1 MARVT
6 RDDVARVAGTST
18 AVVSYV
24 INDGPRPVA
33 AATRA
38 RVLAAVEE
46 LGYRPNR
53 VAQAMARRRTDLIGM
68 VVPDARQPFFAEL
81 AHTVERAAAERGRL
95 LLIGNSDYAD
105 EREAHYIRAFLG
117 MQVDGLILVT
127 QDPSAPGVVGI
138 DSTEGTPVVLLHHR
152 AETEHGL
159 AVVADDE
166 GGAREVVRHLLGH
179 GHAEVHCF
187 GGTFSLSPSD
197 PVTVRTAGWA
207 VALTEAGISTEGR
220 LTQAPFDRVRAH
232 REALTLL
239 ARADRPSAVFC
250 ATDDQAIGLLRA
262 ADDLG
267 IRVPE
272 DLAVAGFD
280 DIAEAVIAG
289 PSLTSVATAQEEMA
303 RAAVGLV
310 LGDRPGGEGDARP
323 DGEPASNG
331 ARMFPARMVVRRS
344 CGCDPKRAEQDT
356 GRSEEPVRAVLR

>member
-6 RDDVARVAGTST
+6 RDDVARAAGTST

-24 INDGPRPVA
+24 INNGPRPVA

-38 RVLAAVEE
+38 RVLAVVEE

-95 LLIGNSDYAD
+95 LLIGNSDYAN

-127 QDPSAPGVVGI
+127 QDPSAPGVTGM
-138 DSTEGTPVVLLHHR
+138 DAPDGTPVVLLHHR
-152 AETEHGL
+152 AETEHGI

-166 GGAREVVRHLLGH
+166 GGAREAVGHLLGH
-179 GHAEVHCF
+179 GHATVHCF
-187 GGTFSLSPSD
+187 GGTFALSPSD

-207 VALTEAGISTEGR
+207 AALREAGLSTEGR
-220 LTQAPFDRVRAH
+220 LTPAPFGRVRAH
-232 REALTLL
+232 REALALL
-239 ARADRPSAVFC
+239 ARADRPTAVFC
-250 ATDDQAIGLLRA
+250 STDDQAIGLLRA

-272 DLAVAGFD
+272 DLAVVAFD
-280 DIAEAVIAG
+280 NIAEAVIAA
-289 PSLTSVATAQEEMA
+289 PPLTSVATAQTEMA
-303 RAAVGLV
+303 RAAVDLV
-310 LGDRPGGEGDARP
+310 LGERA
-323 DGEPASNG
+323 DGEPASATG
-331 ARMFPARMVVRRS
+331 ALMFPARMVVRRS
-344 CGCDPKRAEQDT
+344 CGCT
-356 GRSEEPVRAVLR
+356 GA

>member
-1 MARVT
+1 MVRVT
-6 RDDVARVAGTST
+6 RDDVARAAGTST

-38 RVLAAVEE
+38 RVLAVVEE

-53 VAQAMARRRTDLIGM
+53 VAQAMARRRTNLIGM
-68 VVPDARQPFFAEL
+68 VVPDARQPFFAGL
-81 AHTVERAAAERGRL
+81 AHMVEQAAAERGRL

-127 QDPSAPGVVGI
+127 QDPSVPGVAGFEAT
-138 DSTEGTPVVLLHHR
+138 DGTPVVLLHHR
-152 AETEHGL
+152 AETERGA
-159 AVVADDE
+159 AVVADDD

-187 GGTFSLSPSD
+187 GGTFALSPND
-197 PVTVRTAGWA
+197 PVTSRTAGWA
-207 VALTEAGISTEGR
+207 AALAGAGLPTEGR
-220 LTQAPFDRVRAH
+220 LTPAPFDRVRAH
-232 REALTLL
+232 AEALALL
-239 ARADRPSAVFC
+239 ARPDRPSAVFC

-289 PSLTSVATAQEEMA
+289 PPLTTVATAQDAMA
-303 RAAVGLV
+303 RAAVDLV
-310 LGDRPGGEGDARP
+310 LTAKANE
-323 DGEPASNG
+323 EPVPAG
-331 ARMFPARMVVRRS
+331 AHTFPARMVLRRS
-344 CGCDPKRAEQDT
+344 CGCPGSAD
-356 GRSEEPVRAVLR
+356 

>member
-53 VAQAMARRRTDLIGM
+53 VAQAMARRRTNLIGM
-68 VVPDARQPFFAEL
+68 VVPDARQPFFAGL
-81 AHTVERAAAERGRL
+81 AHMVEQAAAERGRL

-127 QDPSAPGVVGI
+127 QDPAVPGVAGFDVGG
-138 DSTEGTPVVLLHHR
+138 DGTPVVLLHHR
-152 AETEHGL
+152 AETAGGV

-166 GGAREVVRHLLGH
+166 GGAAAVVRHLLGH
-179 GHAEVHCF
+179 GHTEVHCF
-187 GGTFSLSPSD
+187 GGTFALSPAD
-197 PVTVRTAGWA
+197 PVSGRTAGWA
-207 VALTEAGISTEGR
+207 TALAEAGVSEDG
-220 LTQAPFDRVRAH
+220 LLAPAPFDRVRAH
-232 REALTLL
+232 AEALKLL
-239 ARADRPSAVFC
+239 ARPDRPSAVFC

-272 DLAVAGFD
+272 ELAVAGFD

-289 PSLTSVATAQEEMA
+289 PALTTVATAQDDMA
-303 RAAVGLV
+303 RAAVDLV
-310 LGDRPGGEGDARP
+310 LGGAAERVT
-323 DGEPASNG
+323 G
-331 ARMFPARMVVRRS
+331 ARTFPARLVLRRS
-344 CGCDPKRAEQDT
+344 CGCPKP
-356 GRSEEPVRAVLR
+356 S

>member
-6 RDDVARVAGTST
+6 RDDVARLAGTST

-33 AATRA
+33 AATRE
-38 RVLAAVEE
+38 RVLAAVAE

-53 VAQAMARRRTDLIGM
+53 VAQAMARRRTDLLGM
-68 VVPDARQPFFAEL
+68 IVPDARQPFFAGL
-81 AHTVERAAAERGRL
+81 AHAVEQAAAEHGRL

-127 QDPSAPGVVGI
+127 QDPSTPGLSGFDAV
-138 DSTEGTPVVLLHHR
+138 DGTPVVLLHHR
-152 AETEHGL
+152 TETPNGV

-166 GGAREVVRHLLGH
+166 GGARDVVRHLLGH
-179 GHAEVHCF
+179 GHTEVHCF
-187 GGTFSLSPSD
+187 GGTFSLSPLD
-197 PVTVRTAGWA
+197 PVTCRTAGWA
-207 VALTEAGISTEGR
+207 AAMAEAGLGTDGL
-220 LTQAPFDRVRAH
+220 LTGAPFDRVRAH
-232 REALTLL
+232 TEALALL
-239 ARADRPSAVFC
+239 ARPDRPSAVFC

-289 PSLTSVATAQEEMA
+289 PALTTVTTAQDEMA
-303 RAAVGLV
+303 RAALELV
-310 LGDRPGGEGDARP
+310 LG
-323 DGEPASNG
+323 G
-331 ARMFPARMVVRRS
+331 AQQRAAGVRTFPAKVVLRRS
-344 CGCDPKRAEQDT
+344 CGCPAPGRA
-356 GRSEEPVRAVLR
+356 AVNA

>member
-6 RDDVARVAGTST
+6 RDDVARLAGTST

-33 AATRA
+33 AATRE
-38 RVLAAVEE
+38 RVLAAVAE

-53 VAQAMARRRTDLIGM
+53 VAQAMARRRTNLLGM
-68 VVPDARQPFFAEL
+68 VVPDARQPFFAGL
-81 AHTVERAAAERGRL
+81 AHAVEQAATEHGRL

-127 QDPSAPGVVGI
+127 QDPATPGLSGFDAV
-138 DSTEGTPVVLLHHR
+138 DGTPVVLLHHR
-152 AETEHGL
+152 AESPGSVS
-159 AVVADDE
+159 VVADDE

-179 GHAEVHCF
+179 GHTEVHCF
-187 GGTFSLSPSD
+187 GGTFALSPHD
-197 PVTVRTAGWA
+197 PVTCRTDGWA
-207 VALTEAGISTEGR
+207 AALAEAGLSAEGR
-220 LTQAPFDRVRAH
+220 LVPAAFDRVRAH
-232 REALTLL
+232 AEALALL
-239 ARADRPSAVFC
+239 ARPDRPSAVFC

-272 DLAVAGFD
+272 ELAVAGFD

-289 PSLTSVATAQEEMA
+289 PALTTVTTAQDEMA
-303 RAAVGLV
+303 RAALDLV
-310 LGDRPGGEGDARP
+310 LGGPERRAGGTRT
-323 DGEPASNG
+323 
-331 ARMFPARMVVRRS
+331 FPARLVLRRS
-344 CGCDPKRAEQDT
+344 CGCPGPAAS
-356 GRSEEPVRAVLR
+356 GASGASAG

>member
-6 RDDVARVAGTST
+6 RDDVARTAGTST

-53 VAQAMARRRTDLIGM
+53 VAQAMARRRSDLIGM

-81 AHTVERAAAERGRL
+81 AHTVERAAAERGKL
-95 LLIGNSDYAD
+95 VLIGNSDYAN

-127 QDPSAPGVVGI
+127 QDPSAPGVARA
-138 DSTEGTPVVLLHHR
+138 DAPDGTPVVLLHHR

-166 GGAREVVRHLLGH
+166 GGAREVVGHLLGH
-179 GHAEVHCF
+179 GHATVHCF

-207 VALTEAGISTEGR
+207 AALAAAGLTTEGR
-220 LTQAPFDRVRAH
+220 LVGAPFDRVRAH
-232 REALTLL
+232 REALALL
-239 ARADRPSAVFC
+239 ARAARPTAVFC

-267 IRVPE
+267 LRVPE
-272 DLAVAGFD
+272 DVAVAGFD

-289 PSLTSVATAQEEMA
+289 PPLTSVATAQEEMA
-303 RAAVGLV
+303 RAAVDLV
-310 LGDRPGGEGDARP
+310 LGARA
-323 DGEPASNG
+323 DGEPTPTTG

-344 CGCDPKRAEQDT
+344 CGCT
-356 GRSEEPVRAVLR
+356 GA

>member
-6 RDDVARVAGTST
+6 RDDVARAAGTST

-33 AATRA
+33 PATRA

-53 VAQAMARRRTDLIGM
+53 VAQAMARRRTDLLGM
-68 VVPDARQPFFAEL
+68 VVPDARQPFFAGL
-81 AHTVERAAAERGRL
+81 AHVVEQAAAERGRL

-127 QDPSAPGVVGI
+127 QDPSAPGLTGFEVG
-138 DSTEGTPVVLLHHR
+138 DGTPVVLLHHR
-152 AETEHGL
+152 AESAATV

-166 GGAREVVRHLLGH
+166 GGAREMVRHLLGH
-179 GHAEVHCF
+179 GHPEVHCF
-187 GGTFSLSPSD
+187 GGTLTLSPHD
-197 PVTVRTAGWA
+197 PVTARTAGW
-207 VALTEAGISTEGR
+207 VAALAEVGLSPEGR
-220 LTQAPFDRVRAH
+220 LTPAPFDRVRAH
-232 REALTLL
+232 AEALALL
-239 ARADRPSAVFC
+239 ARPDRPSAVFC

-272 DLAVAGFD
+272 QLAVAGFD
-280 DIAEAVIAG
+280 DIGEAVIAG
-289 PSLTSVATAQEEMA
+289 PALTTVATEQDGMA
-303 RAAVGLV
+303 RAAVDLV
-310 LGDRPGGEGDARP
+310 LGGAEGRAAGTRT
-323 DGEPASNG
+323 
-331 ARMFPARMVVRRS
+331 FPARLVLRRS
-344 CGCDPKRAEQDT
+344 CGCPGAGPDRAQPPGPT
-356 GRSEEPVRAVLR
+356 TTR

>member
-6 RDDVARVAGTST
+6 RDDVARAAGTST

-38 RVLAAVEE
+38 RVLAAVDE

-53 VAQAMARRRTDLIGM
+53 VAQAMARRRTNLIGM
-68 VVPDARQPFFAEL
+68 VVPDARQPFFAGL
-81 AHTVERAAAERGRL
+81 AHMVEQAAAERGRL

-127 QDPSAPGVVGI
+127 QDPAVPGVAGP
-138 DSTEGTPVVLLHHR
+138 DAGDGTPVVLLHHR
-152 AETEHGL
+152 AETEHGV

-166 GGAREVVRHLLGH
+166 GGAREVVRHLLEH

-187 GGTFSLSPSD
+187 GGTFALSTND
-197 PVTVRTAGWA
+197 PVTARTAGWA
-207 VALTEAGISTEGR
+207 AALADAGLPTEGR
-220 LTQAPFDRVRAH
+220 LTPAPFDRVRAH
-232 REALTLL
+232 AEALALL
-239 ARADRPSAVFC
+239 SRPDRPRAVFC

-289 PSLTSVATAQEEMA
+289 PPLTTVATAQGEMA
-303 RAAVGLV
+303 RAAVDLV
-310 LGDRPGGEGDARP
+310 LTAREGGT
-323 DGEPASNG
+323 PAPAG
-331 ARMFPARMVVRRS
+331 ARTFPARMVVRRS
-344 CGCDPKRAEQDT
+344 CGCRPGADR
-356 GRSEEPVRAVLR
+356 G

>member
-33 AATRA
+33 PATRA
-38 RVLAAVEE
+38 RVLAVVEE

-53 VAQAMARRRTDLIGM
+53 VAQAMARRRTDLLGM
-68 VVPDARQPFFAEL
+68 VVPDARQPFFAGL
-81 AHTVERAAAERGRL
+81 AHAVEQAATEHGRL

-127 QDPSAPGVVGI
+127 QDPATPGLTGFDSA
-138 DSTEGTPVVLLHHR
+138 DGTPVVLLHHR
-152 AETEHGL
+152 AESADGV

-166 GGAREVVRHLLGH
+166 GGAREVVRHLLDH

-187 GGTFSLSPSD
+187 GGTLALSPLD
-197 PVTVRTAGWA
+197 PVTGRTAGWA
-207 VALTEAGISTEGR
+207 AALADAGLSPEGR

-232 REALTLL
+232 AEALTLL
-239 ARADRPSAVFC
+239 SRPDRPSAVFC

-289 PSLTSVATAQEEMA
+289 PALTTVTTAPDAMA
-303 RAAVGLV
+303 RAALELV
-310 LGDRPGGEGDARP
+310 LGGPERRA
-323 DGEPASNG
+323 AG
-331 ARMFPARMVVRRS
+331 ARTFPAKLVVRRS
-344 CGCDPKRAEQDT
+344 CGCPAPSRAT
-356 GRSEEPVRAVLR
+356 GLI

>member
-95 LLIGNSDYAD
+95 LLIGNSDYAN

-127 QDPSAPGVVGI
+127 QDPSAPGVTGV
-138 DSTEGTPVVLLHHR
+138 DSPDGTPVVLLHHR
-152 AETEHGL
+152 AETEQGV

-179 GHAEVHCF
+179 GHATVHCF
-187 GGTFSLSPSD
+187 GGTFALSPSD

-207 VALTEAGISTEGR
+207 AALTEAGLSTKGR
-220 LTQAPFDRVRAH
+220 LTAAPFDRVRAH
-232 REALTLL
+232 REALVLL

-272 DLAVAGFD
+272 DLAVVGFD

-289 PSLTSVATAQEEMA
+289 PPLTSVATAQEEMA
-303 RAAVGLV
+303 HAAVDLV
-310 LGDRPGGEGDARP
+310 LGERA
-323 DGEPASNG
+323 DGEPASAGG
-331 ARMFPARMVVRRS
+331 ARMFPARLVVRRS
-344 CGCDPKRAEQDT
+344 CGCSA
-356 GRSEEPVRAVLR
+356 A

>member
-6 RDDVARVAGTST
+6 RDDVARLAGTST

-33 AATRA
+33 AATRE
-38 RVLAAVEE
+38 RVLAAVAE

-53 VAQAMARRRTDLIGM
+53 VAQAMARRRTDLLGM
-68 VVPDARQPFFAEL
+68 IVPDARQPFFAGL
-81 AHTVERAAAERGRL
+81 AHAVEQAATEHGRL

-127 QDPSAPGVVGI
+127 QDPATPGLSGFDAV
-138 DSTEGTPVVLLHHR
+138 DGTPVVLLHHR
-152 AETEHGL
+152 AESPGGV

-166 GGAREVVRHLLGH
+166 GGARDVVRHLLGH
-179 GHAEVHCF
+179 GHTEVHCF
-187 GGTFSLSPSD
+187 GGTFSLSPHD
-197 PVTVRTAGWA
+197 PVTCRTAGWA
-207 VALTEAGISTEGR
+207 AAMAEAGLETEGR
-220 LTQAPFDRVRAH
+220 LTRAPFDRVRAH
-232 REALTLL
+232 TEALALL
-239 ARADRPSAVFC
+239 ASPDRPSAVFC

-289 PSLTSVATAQEEMA
+289 PSLTTVTAAQDEMA
-303 RAAVGLV
+303 RAAVELV
-310 LGDRPGGEGDARP
+310 LGGAELRA
-323 DGEPASNG
+323 AG
-331 ARMFPARMVVRRS
+331 ARTFPARVVPRRS
-344 CGCDPKRAEQDT
+344 CGCPAPDRAAA
-356 GRSEEPVRAVLR
+356 GG

>member
-1 MARVT
+1 MVRVT
-6 RDDVARVAGTST
+6 RDDVARAAGTST

-53 VAQAMARRRTDLIGM
+53 VAQAMARRRTNLIGM
-68 VVPDARQPFFAEL
+68 VVPDARQPFFAGL
-81 AHTVERAAAERGRL
+81 AHMVEQAAAERGRL

-127 QDPSAPGVVGI
+127 QDPSVPGVAGFEAT
-138 DSTEGTPVVLLHHR
+138 DGTPVVLLHHR
-152 AETEHGL
+152 AETESGV
-159 AVVADDE
+159 AVVADDD

-187 GGTFSLSPSD
+187 GGTFALSPTD
-197 PVTVRTAGWA
+197 PVTSRTAGWA
-207 VALTEAGISTEGR
+207 AALAEAGLPTEGR
-220 LTQAPFDRVRAH
+220 LTPAPFDRVRAH
-232 REALTLL
+232 AEALALL
-239 ARADRPSAVFC
+239 ARPDRPSAVFC

-272 DLAVAGFD
+272 DLAVAAFD

-289 PSLTSVATAQEEMA
+289 PPLTTVATAQDEMA
-303 RAAVGLV
+303 RAAVDLV
-310 LGDRPGGEGDARP
+310 LTAKANE
-323 DGEPASNG
+323 EPVPAG
-331 ARMFPARMVVRRS
+331 ARTFPARMVIRRS
-344 CGCDPKRAEQDT
+344 CGCPGTA
-356 GRSEEPVRAVLR
+356 A

>member
-6 RDDVARVAGTST
+6 RDDVARAAGTST

-33 AATRA
+33 AQTRE
-38 RVLAAVEE
+38 RVLAAVAE
-46 LGYRPNR
+46 LGYRPDR
-53 VAQAMARRRTDLIGM
+53 VARAMARRRSDLIGM

-81 AHTVERAAAERGRL
+81 AHLVEQAAAERGRL

-105 EREAHYIRAFLG
+105 EREAHYVRAFQG

-127 QDPSAPGVVGI
+127 QDPSVPGVAGADVR
-138 DSTEGTPVVLLHHR
+138 DGTPVVLLHHR
-152 AETEHGL
+152 AETESGV

-166 GGAREVVRHLLGH
+166 GGAREVVRHLLEAH
-179 GHAEVHCF
+179 GHTDVHCF
-187 GGTFSLSPSD
+187 GGTFALSAND
-197 PVTVRTAGWA
+197 PVTARTAGWA
-207 VALTEAGISTEGR
+207 AALAEAGLPTGGR
-220 LTQAPFDRVRAH
+220 LVPAPFDRVRAH
-232 REALTLL
+232 AEALALL
-239 ARADRPSAVFC
+239 RRPDRPAAVFC

-289 PSLTSVATAQEEMA
+289 PPLTTVTIAQDAMA
-303 RAAVGLV
+303 RAAVDLV
-310 LGDRPGGEGDARP
+310 LKAREE
-323 DGEPASNG
+323 DGPAPAG
-331 ARMFPARMVVRRS
+331 ARTFPTRMVVRRS
-344 CGCDPKRAEQDT
+344 CGCRPGDVP
-356 GRSEEPVRAVLR
+356 G

>member
-1 MARVT
+1 MVRVT
-6 RDDVARVAGTST
+6 RDDVARAAGTST

-53 VAQAMARRRTDLIGM
+53 VAQAMARRRTNLIGM
-68 VVPDARQPFFAEL
+68 VVPDARQPFFAGL
-81 AHTVERAAAERGRL
+81 AHMVEQAAAERGRL

-127 QDPSAPGVVGI
+127 QDPSVPGVAGT
-138 DSTEGTPVVLLHHR
+138 DAGDGTPVVLLHHR
-152 AETEHGL
+152 AETESGV

-166 GGAREVVRHLLGH
+166 GGAQEVVRHLLEH
-179 GHAEVHCF
+179 GHAAVHCF
-187 GGTFSLSPSD
+187 GGTFALSAND
-197 PVTVRTAGWA
+197 PVTARTAGWA
-207 VALTEAGISTEGR
+207 AALAEAGLPTEGR
-220 LTQAPFDRVRAH
+220 LVPAPFDRVRAH
-232 REALTLL
+232 AEALALL
-239 ARADRPSAVFC
+239 ARADRPTAVFC
-250 ATDDQAIGLLRA
+250 TTDDQAIGLLRA

-289 PSLTSVATAQEEMA
+289 PPLTTVATAQDEMA
-303 RAAVGLV
+303 RAAVDLV
-310 LGDRPGGEGDARP
+310 LKARE
-323 DGEPASNG
+323 DEEPAPAG
-331 ARMFPARMVVRRS
+331 ARTFPARMVVRRS
-344 CGCDPKRAEQDT
+344 CGCPPGGDRA
-356 GRSEEPVRAVLR
+356 